1 MSNASKRPWSTQ
13 DDIDLLTSVEKGL
26 SIGDIA
32 SRLGRSET
40 ECRMR
45 LDKATRSADSMFPRE
60 TAAS

>member
-13 DDIDLLTSVEKGL
+13 DDIDLLTSVENGL

-32 SRLGRSET
+32 SRLGRDEA
-40 ECRMR
+40 ECRTR
-45 LDKATRSADSMFPRE
+45 LDQITRSADSMFPRE